1 MDLEKDREIK
11 PEEDQVL
18 PELLELLEIFRDLP
32 EVRKKNLKTRLK
44 KEAAGEILT
53 EAEVEKERKKI
64 RRKCKPGSERGE
76 QCRISS

>member
-32 EVRKKNLKTRLK
+32 EARKKNLKTRLK

-64 RRKCKPGSERGE
+64 MELFKDVEDDR
-76 QCRISS
+76 